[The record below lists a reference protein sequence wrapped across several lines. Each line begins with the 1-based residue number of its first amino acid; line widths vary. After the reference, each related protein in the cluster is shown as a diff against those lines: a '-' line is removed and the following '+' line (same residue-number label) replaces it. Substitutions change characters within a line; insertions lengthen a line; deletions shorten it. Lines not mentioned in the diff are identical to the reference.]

1 MRSNE
6 PADPV
11 AERRFG
17 TGWISGTMSVA
28 LGIVGLLAVACF
40 HFPSYLTIPEV
51 RHLYPLVWVRLLL
64 HAILVTAFLTGCT
77 SFVLRGDK
85 TLGTVG
91 MALAVV
97 AALLGGSRVPIDGPT
112 TSGVYLGLDYVLL
125 LFVLYAL
132 IFIPLERVFGR
143 LPQRVFRKD
152 WKLDLAYFFVST
164 LLVQVTTFLTV
175 APASLLFGWAQ
186 GGAVQQWVKA
196 QPTWLQFLELVVIV
210 DFAQYWIHRAFH
222 VVPWLW
228 RFHAVHHSTEVLDW
242 MSGNRQHIVDAA
254 VTRGLIYIPAF
265 ALGFAELPMVL
276 YVVLVSVQ
284 SVFIH
289 ANVNFRFG
297 RLSYLF
303 ATPHFHHWHHGVD
316 REAID
321 KNFAIH
327 LPVLDM
333 LFGTFHLPADR
344 WPQGYGVDPNDV
356 PSGYLAQW
364 AYPFMPQ
371 RTRRPAMTPDGPAA
385 PPPLPDPGPRHDHR
399 P

>member
-1 MRSNE
+1 MTSDDGIE
-6 PADPV
+6 SPA
-11 AERRFG
+11 ARRFG
-17 TGWISGTMSVA
+17 TGWIAGTLSVA

-40 HFPSYLTIPEV
+40 HFPSYLTMPDV

-64 HAILVTAFLTGCT
+64 HVILVAAFLAGCT
-77 SFVLRGDK
+77 SFVLRSDK
-85 TLGTVG
+85 TLGVVG
-91 MALAVV
+91 MALALV

-112 TSGVYLGLDYVLL
+112 TTGVYLGLDYVLL
-125 LFVLYAL
+125 LFVLYSL
-132 IFIPLERVFGR
+132 IFIPMERVFGR

-152 WKLDLAYFFVST
+152 WKLDLAYFFIST

-175 APASLLFGWAQ
+175 APAALLFGWAQ
-186 GGAVQQWVKA
+186 GGTVQQWVKA
-196 QPTWLQFLELVVIV
+196 QPTALQFLELVVIV
-210 DFAQYWIHRAFH
+210 DLAQYWIHRAFH
-222 VVPWLW
+222 VIPWLW
-228 RFHAVHHSTEVLDW
+228 RFHAIHHSTEVLDW

-254 VTRGLIYIPAF
+254 LTRGLIYIPAF
-265 ALGFAELPMVL
+265 ALGFDELPMIL

-316 REAID
+316 REAVD

-333 LFGTFHLPADR
+333 LFGTFHLPLER
-344 WPQGYGVDPNDV
+344 WPRGYGVVPNDV
-356 PSGYLAQW
+356 PPGYFAQW
-364 AYPFMPQ
+364 AYPFLPK
-371 RTRRPAMTPDGPAA
+371 PARQPSALAKSDTPA
-385 PPPLPDPGPRHDHR
+385 PPPA
-399 P
+399 

>member
-1 MRSNE
+1 MASDDGIE
-6 PADPV
+6 SPA
-11 AERRFG
+11 ARRFG
-17 TGWISGTMSVA
+17 TGWIAGTLSVA

-40 HFPSYLTIPEV
+40 HFPSYLTMPDV

-64 HAILVTAFLTGCT
+64 HVILVAAFLAGCT
-77 SFVLRGDK
+77 SFVLRSDK
-85 TLGTVG
+85 TLGVVG
-91 MALAVV
+91 MALALV

-112 TSGVYLGLDYVLL
+112 TTGVYLGLDYVLL
-125 LFVLYAL
+125 LFVLYSL
-132 IFIPLERVFGR
+132 IFIPMERVFGR

-152 WKLDLAYFFVST
+152 WKLDLAYFFIST

-175 APASLLFGWAQ
+175 APAALLFGWAQ
-186 GGAVQQWVKA
+186 GGTVQQWVKA
-196 QPTWLQFLELVVIV
+196 QPTALQFLELVVIV
-210 DFAQYWIHRAFH
+210 DLAQYWIHRAFH
-222 VVPWLW
+222 VIPWLW
-228 RFHAVHHSTEVLDW
+228 RFHAIHHSTEVLDW

-254 VTRGLIYIPAF
+254 LTRGLIYIPAF
-265 ALGFAELPMVL
+265 ALGFDELPMIL

-316 REAID
+316 REAVD

-333 LFGTFHLPADR
+333 LFGTFHLPLER
-344 WPQGYGVDPNDV
+344 WPRGYGVVPNDV
-356 PSGYLAQW
+356 PPGYFAQW
-364 AYPFMPQ
+364 AYPFLPK
-371 RTRRPAMTPDGPAA
+371 PARQPSALAKSDTPA
-385 PPPLPDPGPRHDHR
+385 PPPA
-399 P
+399 